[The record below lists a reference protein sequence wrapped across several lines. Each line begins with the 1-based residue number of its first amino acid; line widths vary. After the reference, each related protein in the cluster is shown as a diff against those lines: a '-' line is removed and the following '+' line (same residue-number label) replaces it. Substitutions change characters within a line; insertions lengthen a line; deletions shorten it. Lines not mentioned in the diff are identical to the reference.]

1 MRVGNL
7 PGIRRLPMYLNLL
20 RQFQQEGNITI
31 SAAALAA
38 RAGFVTSVVRKDIEM
53 TGAVGT
59 TGIGYNTEALM
70 ADIEAF
76 LGWDNPFDAFL
87 VGAGSLGTALLGHK
101 GLRGHGLTFV
111 AAFDTDPGKIGT
123 CVHGVDVLPLEKLPS
138 LAERMHIGVGVLT
151 VPSDQAQA
159 VADLMVEAGIRR
171 IWSFAAEILQVP
183 DNVIVQREDLSAG
196 LAVLLVRA
204 GVMGDN

>member
-20 RQFQQEGNITI
+20 RQFHHEGHVTI
-31 SAAALAA
+31 SAAALAL
-38 RAGFVTSVVRKDIEM
+38 RAGLVTSVVRKDIEM

-59 TGIGYNTEALM
+59 TGIGYNTEALI

-87 VGAGSLGTALLGHK
+87 VGVGSLGTALLGHK

-111 AAFDTDPGKIGT
+111 AAFDADPAKTGRT
-123 CVHGVDVLPLEKLPS
+123 VHGVEVLPVDKLPS
-138 LAERMHIGVGVLT
+138 LAQRMHIGVGVLT

-159 VADLMVEAGIRR
+159 AADLLVEAGIKR
-171 IWSFAAEILQVP
+171 IWSFAAEVLHVP
-183 DNVIVQREDLSAG
+183 DGVVVQREDLSAG
-196 LAVLLVRA
+196 LAVLLVRS
-204 GVMGDN
+204 NSI